1 MKKPLFLRRLAAFLL
16 VFAALQCAW
25 QLCAQTAAAQRT
37 IGLVIVAPAAWLV
50 NVMTPEVHA
59 SAVDRH
65 LRAPGGG
72 INVVNGCDGTET
84 LFLLLAG
91 FAVAPLGRLSRLVGA
106 LLGIPLVYV
115 LNQARI
121 LALFYAHRRDTELF
135 DLLHGYLTP
144 ILMVLAVAVYFH
156 GWLLRSAQSAAA
168 TSP

>member
-1 MKKPLFLRRLAAFLL
+1 MNKPVFLRRLAAFVL

-25 QLCAQTAAAQRT
+25 QWCAQTPRAERAIELA
-37 IGLVIVAPAAWLV
+37 IVAPAAWLA
-50 NVMTPEVHA
+50 NMLTPQVRA
-59 SAVDRH
+59 SAAGRH

-91 FAVAPLGRLSRLVGA
+91 FAVAPLGRRSRLLGA
-106 LLGIPLVYV
+106 LLGVPLVYA

-121 LALFYAHRRDTELF
+121 LALFYAHRRDSELF

-144 ILMVLAVAVYFH
+144 ILMVLVIAVYFH
-156 GWLLRSAQSAAA
+156 GWLLRSETAAA
-168 TSP
+168 ASAP

>member
-1 MKKPLFLRRLAAFLL
+1 MKQPHFLRRLAAFVL
-16 VFAALQCAW
+16 VFTALQCAW
-25 QLCAQTAAAQRT
+25 QWSAQTAGAQRA
-37 IGLVIVAPAAWLV
+37 IELVIVMPAAWLA
-50 NVMTPEVHA
+50 NRLTPEVHA
-59 SAVDRH
+59 SAAGRH

-91 FAVAPLGRLSRLVGA
+91 FAVAPLGPLSRLLGA
-106 LLGIPLVYV
+106 LLGIPLVYA

-144 ILMVLAVAVYFH
+144 ILMVLVVALYFH
-156 GWLLRSAQSAAA
+156 GWLLRSDQPAAA
-168 TSP
+168 STP